1 MDESQAVL
9 INKSYVLQDFKEK
22 ESDIVYRLKIKDRD
36 IIFYCLLELQSSVD
50 YQMPL
55 NKA

>member
-1 MDESQAVL
+1 M
-9 INKSYVLQDFKEK
+9 NKSYVLQDFKEK